1 MTENF
6 HLIEEAIIGYLTGT
20 LTPEQAGELERWI
33 GQDDANRKK
42 LHDLA
47 MIWDET
53 AFIAGEKIRDE
64 GRLRNIRKIISE
76 NCSRRLPARMV
87 RLRVSTLVSIAA
99 AILVLV
105 SLGLAGVLYFKRP
118 IPEANRGQF
127 VEAAAPKG
135 SKSLLTLPDGTSV
148 WLNADTKFRYPVD
161 YGITNRE
168 VYLEGEAYFKVSK
181 NAALPFKVFTSDIT
195 VTALGT
201 AFNVKAYTEESTIE
215 TTLEEGSVRIEGI
228 KKKGKAL
235 MISQLVLKPKE
246 SAIFQRKQGEM
257 VSPVIKD
264 PQPARW
270 PSKKVEP
277 KTTVIQVVQV
287 SDTRLLTSWKD
298 SRWIFKNEKLMV
310 LVPKLERRYDV
321 EIEFA
326 DNSLKDYAFNGT
338 LLEESL
344 EQVLNAIC
352 FTAPIKYKIDGK
364 KVFLSEDKTMRRNLE
379 KKMNP

>member
-1 MTENF
+1 MTEDF
-6 HLIEEAIIGYLTGT
+6 QLIEEAIISYLTGT
-20 LTPEQAGELERWI
+20 LTPEQTRKLEQWI
-33 GQDDANRKK
+33 EADETNRNK
-42 LHDLA
+42 LRDFA

-53 AFIAGEKIRDE
+53 AFVAGEKIRDD

-105 SLGLAGVLYFKRP
+105 SLGLASVLYFKKS

-127 VEAAAPKG
+127 VEASAPKG
-135 SKSLLTLPDGTSV
+135 SKSLLTLPDGTKV

-181 NAALPFKVFTSDIT
+181 NAALPFRVYTSDIT

-201 AFNVKAYTEESTIE
+201 AFNVKAYMEEGTIE
-215 TTLEEGSVRIEGI
+215 TTLEEGSVRIDGI
-228 KKKGKAL
+228 KKKANAQP
-235 MISQLVLKPKE
+235 ISQVVLKPNE
-246 SAIFQRKQGEM
+246 SAIYQREIGEM
-257 VSPVIKD
+257 VTPDNK
-264 PQPARW
+264 
-270 PSKKVEP
+270 EP
-277 KTTVIQVVQV
+277 KPTHWPAKRITPKATVIQVVQI

-298 SRWIFKNEKLMV
+298 PRWIFKNEKLMF

-321 EIEFA
+321 VIEFA
-326 DNSLKDYAFNGT
+326 DISLKDYAFNGT

-364 KVFLSEDKTMRRNLE
+364 KVILFEDKTMRRNME
-379 KKMNP
+379 EKMNP